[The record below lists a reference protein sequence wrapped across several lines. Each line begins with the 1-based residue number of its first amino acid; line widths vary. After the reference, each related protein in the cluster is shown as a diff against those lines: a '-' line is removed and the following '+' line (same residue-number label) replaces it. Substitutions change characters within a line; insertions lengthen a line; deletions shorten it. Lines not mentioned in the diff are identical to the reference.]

1 MPGAFPVWIS
11 RVGKRRGTGQYE
23 TFIANGRVLAYGLA
37 YNEPHSRIVRGPRA
51 DRSRDRGLAENPAFR
66 GCHAFRSRPWE
77 RRPRAARYDH
87 SGGAMAKKVI
97 KIIKLQI
104 PAGQANPAP
113 PVGPAL
119 GQHGVNIMEFCKA
132 FNAQT
137 QGPNAGRVTPV
148 EISVYEDRSFTFI
161 TKTPPAAVLI
171 KEALNLDKGSG
182 EPNRAK
188 IGTLSRAQLRQIA
201 ETKMPDLNA
210 NDVDA
215 AMHIV
220 AGTAR
225 SMGVEVGA

>member
-1 MPGAFPVWIS
+1 
-11 RVGKRRGTGQYE
+11 
-23 TFIANGRVLAYGLA
+23 
-37 YNEPHSRIVRGPRA
+37 
-51 DRSRDRGLAENPAFR
+51 
-66 GCHAFRSRPWE
+66 
-77 RRPRAARYDH
+77 
-87 SGGAMAKKVI
+87 MAKKVI

-137 QGPNAGRVTPV
+137 QGPNAGRSTPV
-148 EISVYEDRSFTFI
+148 EISVYEDRLS
-161 TKTPPAAVLI
+161 
-171 KEALNLDKGSG
+171 KGSG

-188 IGTLSRAQLRQIA
+188 VGTLSRAQLRQIA